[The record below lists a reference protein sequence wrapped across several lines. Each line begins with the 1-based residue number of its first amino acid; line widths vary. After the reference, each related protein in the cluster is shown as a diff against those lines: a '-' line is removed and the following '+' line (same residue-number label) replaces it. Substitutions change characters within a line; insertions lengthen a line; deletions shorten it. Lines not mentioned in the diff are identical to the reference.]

1 MVAVSVPPAG
11 SAWAWARDALRA
23 EFGDAAFELRFSL
36 TSAAAVR
43 VIGAGAPV
51 AARHAEPPEPAAPWS
66 AARGW
71 AGATGWLL
79 GERPPADADRAADV
93 LQRAVER
100 HAAAWR
106 GELLHRRGVLGAEL
120 LERLTHRLR
129 TDVSSL
135 QAVAEGALA
144 GVFDADERV
153 QIPGE
158 LKGIGAEA
166 QHRLS
171 LVREVMTVLDP
182 ESRCSPEPI
191 VEVLRAE
198 LDAVGVAVPLA
209 GVEGERPMALVPGAG
224 WAACARLLAAAVAY
238 DERFGGAQAALAVR
252 PDPGGWTVA
261 AGGDDPTAD
270 AVAWTERSVG
280 ALVHAGEM
288 AVIAGGDATA
298 ARDAGGRV
306 RVAITVPAAPSA

>member
-1 MVAVSVPPAG
+1 V
-11 SAWAWARDALRA
+11 ARDELRV

-36 TSAAAVR
+36 TGAAAVR
-43 VIGAGAPV
+43 VLGAGAPV

-66 AARGW
+66 ATRGW

-79 GERPPADADRAADV
+79 GERPPADPGRAADV

-100 HAAAWR
+100 HASAVRA
-106 GELLHRRGVLGAEL
+106 ELLRRRGALGAAL

-144 GVFDADERV
+144 GVFDAEERT

-158 LKGIGAEA
+158 LREVGAEA

-171 LVREVMTVLDP
+171 LVREVMTVLEP
-182 ESRCSPEPI
+182 GSRCHPEPI
-191 VEVLRAE
+191 ADVLRAE
-198 LDAVGVAVPLA
+198 LEAVGVAVPVVA
-209 GVEGERPMALVPGAG
+209 VEGERAMALVPGAG
-224 WAACARLLAAAVAY
+224 WAACARLLAAAVAH
-238 DERFGGAQAALAVR
+238 DERFGEAEAALAVR
-252 PDPGGWTVA
+252 PDPGGWTVS
-261 AGGDDPTAD
+261 AGAGEPGAH
-270 AVAWTERSVG
+270 AVAWTERAVG

-288 AVIAGGDATA
+288 AVIAGGAATA
-298 ARDAGGRV
+298 ARDGAGRV
-306 RVAITVPAAPSA
+306 RVAITVPAAPSG